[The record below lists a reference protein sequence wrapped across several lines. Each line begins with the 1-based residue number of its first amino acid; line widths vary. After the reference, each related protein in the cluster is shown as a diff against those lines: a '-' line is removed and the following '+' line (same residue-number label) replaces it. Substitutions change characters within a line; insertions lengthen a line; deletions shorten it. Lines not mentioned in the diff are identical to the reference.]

1 MIIIENNLSNSNFDL
16 IFSSPE
22 HKSTCFAMKDTRGST
37 DIAYFLVDL
46 RGVSSLYVD
55 STTTQIFA
63 GIFSRRI
70 LNLNWKVESISFSML
85 QVMLNSCPKDQV
97 AALSESLLTQFKAY
111 EPDLIQ
117 VPIRSQMESLLRSY
131 IPTEAPERNLA

>member
-1 MIIIENNLSNSNFDL
+1 MPIIINEDLQNNDFDL
-16 IFSSPE
+16 VFTNQA
-22 HKSTCFAMKDTRGST
+22 HTVVNFAIDYG
-37 DIAYFLVDL
+37 DVAVYFNVSL
-46 RGVSSLYVD
+46 RGPSCLSSHQMPFPLFVGL
-55 STTTQIFA
+55 FA
-63 GIFSRRI
+63 QTIVRD
-70 LNLNWKVESISFSML
+70 NWKIETIRFSTL
-85 QVMLNSCPKDQV
+85 EKLLNSCPKDQI